1 MAIIG
6 EGNMARKKQQATN
19 SEIQSETIEEFLARG
34 GKIQK
39 IPYGQRSDVETTGW
53 RGPKRK
59 KAAAV
64 EQDEED

>member
-1 MAIIG
+1 MVITG
-6 EGNMARKKQQATN
+6 EGNMARKKQQDTN
-19 SEIQSETIEEFLARG
+19 PRVEAETIEEFLARG
-34 GKIQK
+34 GVIQK

-64 EQDEED
+64 ELDEED

>member
-1 MAIIG
+1 
-6 EGNMARKKQQATN
+6 MARKKKQNTN
-19 SEIQSETIEEFLARG
+19 SEAQTETIEEFLARG

-59 KAAAV
+59 KAADV
-64 EQDEED
+64 EED

>member
-1 MAIIG
+1 
-6 EGNMARKKQQATN
+6 MARKKQQATN